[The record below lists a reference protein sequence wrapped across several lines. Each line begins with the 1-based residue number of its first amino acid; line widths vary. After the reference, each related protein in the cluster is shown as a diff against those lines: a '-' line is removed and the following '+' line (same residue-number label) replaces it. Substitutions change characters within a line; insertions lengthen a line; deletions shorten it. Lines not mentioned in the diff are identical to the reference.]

1 MSPGKGFLH
10 TLKIE
15 IKRGGKTD
23 LKEEVYCEQ
32 GGGRGGEEKERPDF
46 YFAAPPP
53 PCAVLV
59 FLHSERK
66 HRARHRQ
73 RPLFITKAFITE
85 S

>member
-32 GGGRGGEEKERPDF
+32 GGGRGGEG
-46 YFAAPPP
+46 A
-53 PCAVLV
+53 
-59 FLHSERK
+59 
-66 HRARHRQ
+66 
-73 RPLFITKAFITE
+73 
-85 S
+85 